1 MGNVSEG
8 RSERKCLQKV
18 KKKETEASPLLLF
31 FSREKLLET
40 DFFCRGD
47 EASARRGQQQTQL
60 EMDGDNGVYRWH
72 LLCLLFLF
80 LSAFST

>member
-1 MGNVSEG
+1 MKVFAEG
-8 RSERKCLQKV
+8 KERAFTAGDRGPCLYF
-18 KKKETEASPLLLF
+18 SFLF
-31 FSREKLLET
+31 FSREKLLKT

-47 EASARRGQQQTQL
+47 ETSTRRGQQQTQL